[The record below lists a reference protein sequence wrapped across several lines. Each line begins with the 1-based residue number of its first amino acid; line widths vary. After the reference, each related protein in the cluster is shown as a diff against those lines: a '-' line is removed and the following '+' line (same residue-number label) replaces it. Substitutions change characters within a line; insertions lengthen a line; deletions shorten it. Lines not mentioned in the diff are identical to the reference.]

1 MWGIFGLYWVYF
13 VSLAGSL
20 RSAGSMATSAG
31 SAIIQ
36 KVAEKARALS
46 GSPMSQSQIV
56 QASDPLNKKIKK
68 RAKNQID
75 IEF

>member
-1 MWGIFGLYWVYF
+1 
-13 VSLAGSL
+13 
-20 RSAGSMATSAG
+20 MATSAG

-56 QASDPLNKKIKK
+56 QASDLLNKKNGKNGQKSDCLRVLIFPTKNFDKAKK
-68 RAKNQID
+68 IW
-75 IEF
+75 